1 MLPLE
6 NGFAMEDDPHFPL
19 GADAVAL
26 AHAAAAE
33 LPPDASVCDLG
44 CGAGG
49 VSLLLAANRPDLRIT
64 GVELR
69 PDAARLF
76 RENIRINGAGA
87 RMTAV
92 EGDLRQI
99 RDLLPAASFREALAN
114 PPYRAASAGKLPAD
128 PDDAAARTEIR
139 GTLADFCAAAA
150 YLLPHRGTF
159 RTVYPPEKLPALF
172 SALEKAG
179 FAPKSL
185 ILYYPDAA
193 HAPSVAVCR
202 AVKGARPGLSIAPP
216 VFLNAGGAP

>member
-6 NGFAMEDDPHFPL
+6 NGFVMEDDPHFPL

-33 LPPDASVCDLG
+33 IPADAAVCDLG

-64 GVELR
+64 GIELR
-69 PDAARLF
+69 PEAARLF
-76 RENIRINGAGA
+76 RENIRANGADA

-92 EGDLRQI
+92 EGDLRQN
-99 RDLLPAASFREALAN
+99 RDLFPAGSFREALAN

-128 PDDAAARTEIR
+128 PADAASRT
-139 GTLADFCAAAA
+139 GLCATLADFCAAAA
-150 YLLPHRGTF
+150 YLLPHHGTF
-159 RTVYPPEKLPALF
+159 RTVYPPEKLTVLF

-179 FAPKSL
+179 FAPKAL

-202 AVKGARPGLSIAPP
+202 AVKGAKPGLSIAPP
-216 VFLNAGGAP
+216 VFLHAGGAP